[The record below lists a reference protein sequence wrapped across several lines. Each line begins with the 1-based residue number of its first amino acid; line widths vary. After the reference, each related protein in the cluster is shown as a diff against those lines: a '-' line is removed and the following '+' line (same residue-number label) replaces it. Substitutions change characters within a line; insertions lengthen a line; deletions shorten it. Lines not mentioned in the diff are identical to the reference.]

1 MANYEL
7 KLQQDNT
14 ILTQARNLNWD
25 LQNMQADL
33 VIQFRAHLEH
43 DQNNNNNNVLP
54 RPHAATA
61 TKKLLYMQEA
71 SNFLTDDGMSQLLT
85 NILEDEGITAD
96 ADGQL
101 LCDGGLQ
108 LLRPDG
114 SRMLA
119 FPQSVRIYMLSK
131 LVDCVLRHVKWLS
144 FSPRNRSVKFVPISI
159 DLSHGS
165 W

>member
-25 LQNMQADL
+25 LQNMQADF

-43 DQNNNNNNVLP
+43 DQKNNNNNVLP

-61 TKKLLYMQEA
+61 TKKLLYMEEA

-96 ADGQL
+96 ADGKL

-108 LLRPDG
+108 L
-114 SRMLA
+114 A
-119 FPQSVRIYMLSK
+119 T
-131 LVDCVLRHVKWLS
+131 
-144 FSPRNRSVKFVPISI
+144 SPARRV
-159 DLSHGS
+159 
-165 W
+165 